1 MDDFVSRTELSPVD
15 RAVVRASS
23 PVPAIQSVS
32 ARRTN
37 DAMAQEK
44 RSALPQPDVAGSS
57 QEELAS
63 LAEYV
68 EVHVR
73 IAEILADLD
82 AGSTDLAR
90 AQDAVQAMIPKP
102 MVLVPLPPASKE
114 AVEHAAD
121 VARRIVA
128 RAAHAH
134 AGQAHLQRA
143 TVEQVA
149 VSAG

>member
-15 RAVVRASS
+15 RAGVRASS

-68 EVHVR
+68 EVHAR